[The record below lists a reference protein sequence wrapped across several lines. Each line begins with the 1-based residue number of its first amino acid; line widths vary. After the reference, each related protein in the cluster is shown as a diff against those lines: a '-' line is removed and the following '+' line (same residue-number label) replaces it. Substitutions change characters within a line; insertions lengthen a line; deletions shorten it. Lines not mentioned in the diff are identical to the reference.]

1 MGWFNDFFK
10 YAGARYPVGLAI
22 LMALF
27 ISGAAIVAT
36 EIIYHGIKLSGFALP
51 ASPGTAPSGGVLA
64 ILFVAI
70 WIIAGAIIL
79 LLSRDPLEDYFSD
92 IRAALVGH
100 WTLRIETLD
109 VGQGVKTPVKLD
121 YPLRISRISDTRKL
135 RVDFDQT
142 GSHIF
147 EEAQHSSSNVHLSEA
162 EDDHYRLLIR
172 LVARQRLRK
181 AFRNNP
187 FGNDEI
193 VMPMLFD
200 LTFRKEGKKVHHAE
214 GYWYDLDNIVY
225 RVVHRNSS
233 DDADRKAIVDAA
245 CKGTGN
251 FRSRVEILPAT
262 PKNKTQTA

>member
-100 WTLRIETLD
+100 WTLRIQTLD

-147 EEAQHSSSNVHLSEA
+147 EEARHSSSNVHLSEA

-200 LTFRKEGKKVHHAE
+200 LTFRNEGKKVHHAE